1 LWSWWWGLLGST
13 SVPTGGQF
21 DRCAR
26 GKKLQLM
33 TPVSICRKALIALT
47 SMVMVTRVHLT
58 VAMPSGTTLATSTL
72 ATTEGSMEEAGI
84 IESEFWRVKPANHN
98 LCPSIVPNNLK
109 SCVHA
114 E

>member
-1 LWSWWWGLLGST
+1 
-13 SVPTGGQF
+13 
-21 DRCAR
+21 
-26 GKKLQLM
+26 
-33 TPVSICRKALIALT
+33 
-47 SMVMVTRVHLT
+47 

-109 SCVHA
+109 SCVPA

>member
-1 LWSWWWGLLGST
+1 
-13 SVPTGGQF
+13 
-21 DRCAR
+21 
-26 GKKLQLM
+26 M